1 MIYRGLIYLLFIYIY
16 IYIPGP
22 RWLARF
28 LKHQQYSPEV
38 NSKGVGGGYVLGG
51 PKQPSSLQEGT
62 QLDVSG

>member
-1 MIYRGLIYLLFIYIY
+1 MFFRRFF
-16 IYIPGP
+16 YIPGG
-22 RWLARF
+22 WLARF

-38 NSKGVGGGYVLGG
+38 NSKGVGGGYVLRG